1 MVHLPFKV
9 KKLLFLRTI
18 LVMHDDAV
26 CKQVLLARTASYFN
40 NLEMGKRNAH
50 SSPVFELLNTCADFG
65 ILDICHNMIE
75 NGCQLGKSEWSNFIW
90 SIAWKKEDDEFSQVN
105 NDSILHCINEK
116 PRCITWWVLSDLIPS
131 MVSIFEIMAKLVCD
145 TSLLKASD
153 YRLKKL
159 SFSHKICIACELGI
173 REDIKH
179 IVMQCPHYEGI
190 RSEMFDVL
198 KAIDD
203 PPGGATGNF

>member
-1 MVHLPFKV
+1 MPIVSYGSELWVLQPDENELLSRFQKYVSRRCQRFPKRSPNFSSVNPLGWIDILKFIKV

-18 LVMHDDAV
+18 LVMHDDAI

-90 SIAWKKEDDEFSQVN
+90 SIAWKKADDEFSQVN

-116 PRCITWWVLSDLIPS
+116 PRCITCGFYLI
-131 MVSIFEIMAKLVCD
+131 
-145 TSLLKASD
+145 
-153 YRLKKL
+153 
-159 SFSHKICIACELGI
+159 
-173 REDIKH
+173 
-179 IVMQCPHYEGI
+179 
-190 RSEMFDVL
+190 
-198 KAIDD
+198 
-203 PPGGATGNF
+203 